1 MKRPLN
7 FFKHQVPNYE
17 KGLQSLIQIS
27 LSILNTV
34 FVCNYDIESSYQK
47 RKKMYR
53 WIHVR
58 LFLEYPKN
66 TQVIMYT
73 LLTCQWYQLHLT
85 RFCII
90 LPCLFITYKNSICF
104 IGFHVLHVNKNLPKH
119 IPNFLRRGVGIKIGI
134 QFLSFIKSVY
144 ICTSS
149 IDNF

>member
-1 MKRPLN
+1 MVKEGGAGLYVASCRTGDYIIQWNDHLIFSN
-7 FFKHQVPNYE
+7 SKCLHCNYE

-34 FVCNYDIESSYQK
+34 FVCNYAIESSYQK

-73 LLTCQWYQLHLT
+73 SLTCQWYQLHLT
-85 RFCII
+85 RFCIL

-104 IGFHVLHVNKNLPKH
+104 NGFHVLHVNKNL
-119 IPNFLRRGVGIKIGI
+119 
-134 QFLSFIKSVY
+134 
-144 ICTSS
+144 T
-149 IDNF
+149 

>member
-58 LFLEYPKN
+58 LFLEYSKN

-85 RFCII
+85 RFCIL
-90 LPCLFITYKNSICF
+90 LPCLFTSYKNSICF

>member
-1 MKRPLN
+1 MHPWPGDTRTRILWNGQGMRDWPLCCILQNRRLHHTMTRPLM
-7 FFKHQVPNYE
+7 FFQHQVPNYE
-17 KGLQSLIQIS
+17 KGLQSLIQIF

-47 RKKMYR
+47 RKKMHR

-85 RFCII
+85 RFCIL

-104 IGFHVLHVNKNLPKH
+104 IGFHVLHVNKNL
-119 IPNFLRRGVGIKIGI
+119 
-134 QFLSFIKSVY
+134 
-144 ICTSS
+144 T
-149 IDNF
+149 